1 MQVILRQLGDCNI
14 RRAEPSDL
22 ISVMEI
28 NLKTL
33 PEHYSDYFYES
44 LLAEIP
50 EAFIVAEI
58 GGKHVGYIMCKTEF
72 GFSNFKKLG
81 FVKKGH
87 VVSTVDGFGNLFIA
101 DSGNNRIRKVNAET
115 GIITTL
121 AGDGLPGFSGDG
133 GQATAA
139 QLSFPVD
146 VAVDDFGNLFIAD
159 TVNNLIRMVAAGTG
173 IIATVAGNGNF
184 GGSGDGGPATA
195 AELRGPF
202 GVAVDAVG
210 NLFIADFG
218 NDRIRAVR
226 GPIGDVVVGVSAP
239 TRSPIFN

>member
-14 RRAEPSDL
+14 RRAGPSDL

-44 LLAEIP
+44 LLAELP

-87 VVSTVDGFGNLFIA
+87 VVSIA
-101 DSGNNRIRKVNAET
+101 VVEEHRRKGIGKVLVEESVN
-115 GIITTL
+115 G
-121 AGDGLPGFSGDG
+121 
-133 GQATAA
+133 
-139 QLSFPVD
+139 VK
-146 VAVDDFGNLFIAD
+146 
-159 TVNNLIRMVAAGTG
+159 
-173 IIATVAGNGNF
+173 
-184 GGSGDGGPATA
+184 
-195 AELRGPF
+195 LRKCDEF
-202 GVAVDAVG
+202 YLEVRCSNTDAVRLYEKMG
-210 NLFIADFG
+210 FT
-218 NDRIRAVR
+218 IRQQLNAYYR
-226 GPIGDVVVGVSAP
+226 DGEDAYLMAIEL
-239 TRSPIFN
+239 N